1 MKRYIKIILIL
12 CCIMLFP
19 ITAYTEEIATV
30 TDLSEETIIQRE
42 IPPVI
47 INIWFEYETPLHMG
61 DLATLCSE
69 VIGGEGQIL
78 EYQWQYLDPRIDDP
92 LLEDGWHD
100 IIGANESIYEFII
113 DRENALYY
121 YRLQVT
127 HYWPKEDE

>member
-19 ITAYTEEIATV
+19 ITVYTEEIATV

-47 INIWFEYETPLHMG
+47 INIWFEYETPLHTG
-61 DLATLCSE
+61 DLVTLCSE

-78 EYQWQYLDPRIDDP
+78 EYQWQYLRDEEVGW
-92 LLEDGWHD
+92 ED
-100 IIGANESIYEFII
+100 IEGATEPTYIFMLDKLTIN
-113 DRENALYY
+113 YY